1 MEGRQQVHVT
11 CQRFGKQTQSQSRTQ
26 DVRGVVVVQSS
37 VKKQVVAS
45 YQPRADQK
53 KSLASIH
60 FSLCTEQS
68 LDIDSYSMH
77 ATAPRT
83 PMSRANKP
91 SGPDHE
97 PSPMLSLFFHP
108 ANYSACATL
117 KANSNLSIVVAK
129 ANQKYRGPSKMQ
141 SRQVRLIFRVQLL
154 LTLRESDWCECW
166 SLQQQLPWPPWLP
179 CFPSPSS
186 SSAF

>member
-1 MEGRQQVHVT
+1 MSKIWQTNSVTVAHTRCQGGSSSTIVCEKASRRQLSTSSRPKEVACINPLFAMHRAVARH
-11 CQRFGKQTQSQSRTQ
+11 RF
-26 DVRGVVVVQSS
+26 V
-37 VKKQVVAS
+37 
-45 YQPRADQK
+45 
-53 KSLASIH
+53 
-60 FSLCTEQS
+60 F
-68 LDIDSYSMH
+68 H
-77 ATAPRT
+77 ACNRSKNS
-83 PMSRANKP
+83 MSRANKP